1 MLPRALEVKL
11 YKHTKY
17 GQNGRVPDIRICF

>member
-1 MLPRALEVKL
+1 MLPWALEIKL

-17 GQNGRVPDIRICF
+17 DQNERVPDIRICV